1 MRRLKID
8 GTGIFLTYASYTR
21 VFGGSVRDAADGAAP
36 GLRGELGA
44 AFARAAA
51 RAAGAPE
58 RAVRAWMEA
67 PDGPGQAGRSLAGR
81 LSGLATR
88 QDAWLASVLQAAS
101 LE

>member
-67 PDGPGQAGRSLAGR
+67 PDGPGQTGIF
-81 LSGLATR
+81 
-88 QDAWLASVLQAAS
+88 
-101 LE
+101 